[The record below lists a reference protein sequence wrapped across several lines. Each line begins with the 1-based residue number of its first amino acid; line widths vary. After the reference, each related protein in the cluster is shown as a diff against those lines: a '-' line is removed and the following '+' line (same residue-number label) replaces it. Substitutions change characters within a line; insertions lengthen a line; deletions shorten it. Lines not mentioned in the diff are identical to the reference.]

1 MSAAA
6 TGRADRWFG
15 LLWIV
20 LGAAIAVESWRMDRL
35 EQQHI
40 NPWTAPGLVPGL
52 LGLLLVVFGVALAS
66 RRTAAS
72 VVGDAPAEEEAA
84 ATPAEPWRIALSVA
98 LTLGFGFGLI
108 GTGLPFWLVCFLF
121 VFLAIVLFEWRE
133 RQQAGGLAR
142 GIAVAALVA
151 AGSAAA
157 ITFVFQD
164 IFLVRMP

>member
-1 MSAAA
+1 MSATA

-40 NPWTAPGLVPGL
+40 NPWTAPGLVPGM
-52 LGLLLVVFGVALAS
+52 LGLLLILFGFVLAF
-66 RRTAAS
+66 RRKAVS
-72 VVGDAPAEEEAA
+72 VVGDAPVEEEGG
-84 ATPAEPWRIALSVA
+84 AEPWRVALAVA

-133 RQQAGGLAR
+133 RQQAGTLPRGLL
-142 GIAVAALVA
+142 VAALVA
-151 AGSAAA
+151 AAAAAA
-157 ITFVFQD
+157 ITFIFQD
-164 IFLVRMP
+164 VFLVRMP